1 MKAVQFEAY
10 GSPPRVVDVAEP
22 RCPPDGVVIEVG
34 ATGLCRSDWH
44 AWRGHETVALPHIPG
59 HEFAGVI
66 AAVGERVRSWTVGE
80 RVTAPFV
87 LGCGICEQC
96 RAGAAQVC
104 TDQRQPGF
112 SGPGSFAERVAVERA
127 DFNLVALPAGLDFVT
142 AASLGCR
149 FATAFRALTAHARVG
164 TGQWVAVFGCGGVGL
179 SAVMIATALGA
190 QVVAV
195 DAFAGALERATAI
208 GAVATVEAG
217 REPDTAG
224 AVIAATDGGA
234 HVSMDAAGSA
244 ATAIASVRSLRRRG
258 RHVQVGL
265 LHGADA
271 TPALAMDR
279 VIAFE
284 LELYG
289 SHGMAAR
296 DYPAMLELVESGAL
310 QPRRLVGSVIDL
322 NGTPDALMAMD
333 APGADGITVVAM

>member
-1 MKAVQFEAY
+1 MRAVQFDAY

-22 RCPPDGVVIEVG
+22 RCPPDGVVIEVR

-59 HEFAGVI
+59 HELAGVI
-66 AAVGERVRSWTVGE
+66 AAVGERVYSSTVGE
-80 RVTAPFV
+80 RVTVPFV

-96 RAGAAQVC
+96 QSGAAQVC

-112 SGPGSFAERVAVERA
+112 TGPGSFAERVAIERA

-142 AASLGCR
+142 AALLGCR
-149 FATAFRALTAHARVG
+149 FATAYRALTAHARVG
-164 TGQWVAVFGCGGVGL
+164 PKQWVAVFGCGGVGL

-195 DAFAGALERATAI
+195 DASAAALERATAI
-208 GAVATVEAG
+208 GAVATVDAG
-217 REPDTAG
+217 LEPDTA
-224 AVIAATDGGA
+224 AVVRATTGGGA
-234 HVSMDAAGSA
+234 HVSLDAAGSA
-244 ATAIASVRSLRRRG
+244 GTAMAAMHSLRGRG

-271 TPALAMDR
+271 TPALPMDR

-289 SHGMAAR
+289 SHGMAAH

-322 NGTPDALMAMD
+322 DGAPDALMAMD
-333 APGADGITVVAM
+333 APGADGITVVAV

>member
-1 MKAVQFEAY
+1 MKAVQFDAY

-22 RCPPDGVVIEVG
+22 RCPPDGVVIEVR

-59 HEFAGVI
+59 HELAGVV
-66 AAVGERVRSWTVGE
+66 AAVGERVRSWSVGE
-80 RVTAPFV
+80 RVTVPFV

-96 RAGAAQVC
+96 QLGAAQVC

-112 SGPGSFAERVAVERA
+112 TGPGSFAERVAIERA
-127 DFNLVALPAGLDFVT
+127 DFNLVALPARLDFVT
-142 AASLGCR
+142 TASLGCR
-149 FATAFRALTAHARVG
+149 FATAFRALTAHARVEA
-164 TGQWVAVFGCGGVGL
+164 GQWVAVFGCGGIGL
-179 SAVMIATALGA
+179 SAVMIAKALGA

-195 DAFAGALERATAI
+195 DASAAALERATDI
-208 GAVATVEAG
+208 GAVAVVDSG

-224 AVIAATDGGA
+224 AVIVATGGGA
-234 HVSMDAAGSA
+234 HVSMDAAGGA
-244 ATAIASVRSLRRRG
+244 GTAIASVRSLRRRG

-265 LHGADA
+265 LHDADA
-271 TPALAMDR
+271 TPALPMDR
-279 VIAFE
+279 VIAHE

-322 NGTPDALMAMD
+322 DGTPDALMAMD
-333 APGADGITVVAM
+333 TPGADGITVVAM